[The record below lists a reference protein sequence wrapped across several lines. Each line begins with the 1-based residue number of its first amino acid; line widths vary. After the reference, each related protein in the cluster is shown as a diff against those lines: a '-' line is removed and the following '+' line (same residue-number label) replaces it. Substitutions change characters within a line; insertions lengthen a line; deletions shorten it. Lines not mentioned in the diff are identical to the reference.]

1 MEKRAAVKNRR
12 RGLGLN
18 ALFWRYLI
26 TSGSLAAALCVLW
39 LILFNILVNM
49 GFVMSAYTAVR
60 GLTETERLLQEQTV
74 FDPEA
79 IPHFYEWALVED
91 GEITDSNMNQK
102 HAGICSQGTVRLFR
116 SSRMVLFP
124 VFPPRTPAK
133 RTNRYAGIRLLR
145 LLCRSGFE

>member
-39 LILFNILVNM
+39 LILFNILVNK

-60 GLTETERLLQEQTV
+60 RPDRKQNVCCRSRRYSIRKPFPISTNGHWWR
-74 FDPEA
+74 
-79 IPHFYEWALVED
+79 
-91 GEITDSNMNQK
+91 
-102 HAGICSQGTVRLFR
+102 TVRL
-116 SSRMVLFP
+116 L
-124 VFPPRTPAK
+124 TA
-133 RTNRYAGIRLLR
+133 I
-145 LLCRSGFE
+145 